1 VLPLVAALGAAVA
14 GWTARAVVARRRHA
28 DVARRL
34 PVGPSGI
41 IAGAEPFTLPARG
54 PSADGGPAVL
64 MLHGFGDTPQTLRY
78 LGGALHS
85 AGWTVRVP
93 LLPGHGRTLAEYGRS
108 DAAAWLTHARDEL
121 AALRARHRE
130 VALVGLSMGG
140 ALACV
145 LAAENPDVRALALLA
160 PYLSMPTT
168 IRRLARV
175 YPMLELVTPWAAGR
189 GERSIH
195 DDREAARSLAYGFVA
210 PHLLRELLRVVET
223 AQDAM
228 PRIMTPTLVVYSRQD
243 NRVPTDAA
251 EREYAKLRMPERELV
266 WLERCG
272 HLITVDHEHHEVS
285 ARVSAFLARH
295 VGVGAERQAATGSG
309 AD

>member
-1 VLPLVAALGAAVA
+1 MLPIIAAFGAAAAAL
-14 GWTARAVVARRRHA
+14 VARRASISRWHA

-34 PVGPSGI
+34 PVGASGI
-41 IAGAEPFTLPARG
+41 IPGAEPFTLPARG
-54 PSADGGPAVL
+54 RTDGPAVL

-78 LGGALHS
+78 LGGALHA
-85 AGWTVRVP
+85 AGWTVHVP
-93 LLPGHGRTLAEYGRS
+93 LLPGHGRTLAAYGES
-108 DAAAWLTHARDEL
+108 DAAAWLAHARDEL
-121 AALRARHRE
+121 AALRARHRD
-130 VALVGLSMGG
+130 VAIVGLSMGG

-175 YPMLELVTPWAAGR
+175 HSVLRLVMPWAEGR

-195 DDREAARSLAYGFVA
+195 DEREAARSLAYGVVA
-210 PHLLRELLRVVET
+210 PHLLRELLRVVEA
-223 AQDAM
+223 AQAAM
-228 PRIMTPTLVVYSRQD
+228 PRITTPTLVIYSRQD

-251 EREYAKLRMPERELV
+251 TREYAKLQMPERELV
-266 WLERCG
+266 WLEGSG
-272 HLITVDHEHHEVS
+272 HLITVDREHHEVS
-285 ARVSAFLARH
+285 ARVAAFLARH
-295 VGVGAERQAATGSG
+295 VAMDGARQATGSG